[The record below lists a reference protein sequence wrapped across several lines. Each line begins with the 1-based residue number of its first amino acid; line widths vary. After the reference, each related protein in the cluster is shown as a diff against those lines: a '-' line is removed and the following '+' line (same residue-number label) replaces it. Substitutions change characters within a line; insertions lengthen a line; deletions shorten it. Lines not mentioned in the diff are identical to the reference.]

1 MDKLREELRQ
11 WLTPGPRWAIAALS
25 LLVILVLVLL
35 ITQPPG
41 EFYPTATPSQES
53 AGAGT
58 LTVTLPWGS
67 LTPTP
72 TITETYDPF
81 GTPGTPLPTFT
92 SRITYTTTPSR
103 TATWYIRTYPS
114 RTPFRFPTWTR
125 TPTRS
130 RTPTV
135 TRTGTITA
143 TPTVTST
150 ATSTATST
158 GTATG
163 TATQTA
169 TATLE
174 RTYTSTVTLTPTQT
188 TTFTTTPT
196 NRPERI
202 AFSADITADGQ
213 ADLLTSSAE
222 GAGLVTLVQGGDAA
236 LMWDWSS
243 DAAWLLYSQAGEL
256 RRVRPD
262 GSWDEVIPGQPS
274 GINDQAAWSPN
285 RTWIVF
291 VNENGG
297 QTDLYVVRADGSDLR
312 AVTGTTAVESS
323 PDWLPDGSAIV
334 YASGGDLYQLNMAAW
349 LADPTQTLPEPLA
362 LTATTEEEAWPR
374 VSPAGTTIAFARLV
388 DGQWDIFTA
397 PLSDLSSAT
406 ALTNATGNNTQSA
419 WSRTG
424 SRLAFISD
432 RSGSQQ
438 LWIMNADGSAQ
449 SAVPNSV
456 NGEQNPAWMP

>member
-1 MDKLREELRQ
+1 MQKLREELRQ
-11 WLTPGPRWAIAALS
+11 WLIPGPRWAIAALS

-41 EFYPTATPSQES
+41 EFYPTPTPPQGSD
-53 AGAGT
+53 AGGT

-67 LTPTP
+67 LTPTA
-72 TITETYDPF
+72 TISETYDPF
-81 GTPGTPLPTFT
+81 GTPQSTFT
-92 SRITYTTTPSR
+92 PRISNTP
-103 TATWYIRTYPS
+103 TASVTPTWYIRTYPS

-135 TRTGTITA
+135 TRTGTSTS
-143 TPTVTST
+143 TPTVTNT

-174 RTYTSTVTLTPTQT
+174 RTYTPTITLTPTQT
-188 TTFTTTPT
+188 NTFTSTPT
-196 NRPERI
+196 TRPERI
-202 AFSADITADGQ
+202 AFSADITGDGQ
-213 ADLLTSSAE
+213 ADLLTSSA
-222 GAGLVTLVQGGDAA
+222 GGTGLVTLVQDGDAA

-243 DAAWLLYSQAGEL
+243 DAAWLLYSQAGEI

-262 GSWDEVIPGQPS
+262 GSWDEAIPGQPA
-274 GINDQAAWSPN
+274 GVNDQAAWSPN
-285 RTWIVF
+285 RAWIVF

-297 QTDLYVVRADGSDLR
+297 QTDLYVIRSDGSDLR
-312 AVTGTTAVESS
+312 AVTGTTAVESA

-334 YASGGDLYQLNMAAW
+334 YASGGDLYQLNLAAW
-349 LADPTQTLPEPLA
+349 LNDPSQTLPDPLA

-374 VSPAGTTIAFARLV
+374 VSPAGTSIAFARLV

-397 PLSDLSSAT
+397 PLSDLGSAL
-406 ALTNATGNNTQSA
+406 ALTDTAGNNTQPA

-424 SRLAFISD
+424 ARLAFISD

-438 LWIMNADGSAQ
+438 LWIMNADGSTQ
-449 SAVPNSV
+449 SAVSNYV